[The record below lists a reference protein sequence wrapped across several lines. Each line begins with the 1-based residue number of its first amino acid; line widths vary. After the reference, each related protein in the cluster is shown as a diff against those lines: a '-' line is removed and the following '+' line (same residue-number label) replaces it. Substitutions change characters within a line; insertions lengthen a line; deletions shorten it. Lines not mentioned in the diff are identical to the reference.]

1 MKSLF
6 LFIIV
11 SSIIPLAQTSS
22 QKESGL
28 EMVSLQTKNETRKT
42 EDRLNVV
49 SQKPPVIKPTLGRGT
64 ADATDSRNVA
74 QLKDKWEDQGARS
87 QGLNAA
93 ANQREV
99 PPRRTSVHTVYV
111 FRAEMKNTTAKTI
124 TRFVWAY
131 HLPDP
136 SGISTA
142 QDNQYLCNLTLAP
155 GKVKS
160 LKVVSRVP
168 REMVVNAS
176 APSTPSGH
184 VPTINDMLINQIVFA
199 DNDKWQRSGW
209 NSVILTQ
216 VGARKIGKGKCIE
229 L

>member
-6 LFIIV
+6 LLIIL
-11 SSIIPLAQTSS
+11 SSMIPLAQTSS

-28 EMVSLQTKNETRKT
+28 EIVSLETKNETRKV
-42 EDRLNVV
+42 EDRLDVV
-49 SQKPPVIKPTLGRGT
+49 SQKPPVIQPTLGRGT
-64 ADATDSRNVA
+64 ADATDSRQVA
-74 QLKDKWEDQGARS
+74 DLKDKWDDRRS
-87 QGLNAA
+87 RTQGLEAA
-93 ANQREV
+93 ASKRET
-99 PPRRTSVHTVYV
+99 PPRRTSVQPVYV
-111 FRAEMKNTTAKTI
+111 FRAQIKNTRAKPI

-142 QDNQYLCNLTLAP
+142 QDNQYLCNVALAP
-155 GKVKS
+155 GEVKS
-160 LKVVSRVP
+160 VKVVSRVP

-176 APSTPSGH
+176 APSTPLGH
-184 VPTINDMLINQIVFA
+184 IPTINDMIINQIQFA
-199 DNDKWQRSGW
+199 DQDKWQRSGW

-216 VGARKIGKGKCIE
+216 VGARKVGKGKCIE